1 MSNCSECGAK
11 CEPEDRYCPQCGR
24 RMSGSTGGGSVDT
37 QKSLDLSEIQYNL
50 GMVYFKKQEYQRA
63 IETWEKVLGRR
74 PDDGE
79 LKRLIEE
86 ARSQADLSG
95 GVS

>member
-1 MSNCSECGAK
+1 MSNCSKCGAK
-11 CEPEDRYCPQCGR
+11 YEPEERYCSQCGHR
-24 RMSGSTGGGSVDT
+24 ISGSTGGDSVDT

-63 IETWEKVLGRR
+63 IETWEKVLERR

-79 LKRLIEE
+79 LKELIEE
-86 ARSQADLSG
+86 ARSHAD
-95 GVS
+95 